1 MTKNTKKTVATFAL
15 ASFLNDLGAEMIYPI
30 WPIFVTTVLG
40 ANMAVLGLI
49 DGLSDAIVSIS
60 QAFSGWLSDRIRKR
74 KIFVVLGYLFSGLSK
89 IGYAFAVVWQNLIPL
104 RIFDR
109 AGKIRDSPRDA
120 IIADVSTRKNRS
132 KNFGILRAMDKL
144 GGVFG
149 ILISIFFLAALGYRN
164 LFLLAAIPP
173 LIGTMFILGVVKE
186 KRKKIKVHKGISF
199 KNISKNLK
207 LFMILSAIFALG
219 SFSYSFLLVY
229 AKKFGFPI
237 VFIPVLYLIFVASA
251 SVFSIPFGKLADKI
265 GRKRVLFISLSFWM
279 LLCII
284 FILTNSQ
291 FMQYYYFLIII
302 TFILYGLHKG
312 ALDPVQKTLVAELA
326 PKEFRASTL
335 GGFEMIIGLC
345 ALPASLGAGLLWD
358 RVGFITPFYLS
369 LGLTVISIIMLLFL
383 KEND

>member
-1 MTKNTKKTVATFAL
+1 MAKNTRKTVATFAL

-49 DGLSDAIVSIS
+49 DGLSDAIVSLS

-89 IGYAFAVVWQNLIPL
+89 IGYAFAAVWQNLIPL

-120 IIADVSTRKNRS
+120 IIADVSTRKNRG
-132 KNFGILRAMDKL
+132 KNFGILRAMNNL

-149 ILISIFFLAALGYRN
+149 VIISIIFFATLGYRN

-173 LIGTMFILGVVKE
+173 LIGTMFVLGAVKE
-186 KRKKIKVHKGISF
+186 RKTKIKIHKGISF
-199 KNISKNLK
+199 RNISKNLR

-229 AKKFGFPI
+229 AKKFGFSVI
-237 VFIPVLYLIFVASA
+237 FIPVLYLIFVASA

-265 GRKRVLFISLSFWM
+265 GRKQVLFISLSFWM

-284 FILTNSQ
+284 FILTDSQ
-291 FMQYYYFLIII
+291 FMEYYYVLIIA

-335 GGFEMIIGLC
+335 GGFEMVIGLC

-358 RVGFITPFYLS
+358 KVGFIAPFYLS
-369 LGLTVISIIMLLFL
+369 LGLTIISMIMLLFL
-383 KEND
+383 KEKH